1 MVEPS
6 PAYHGLSYAASF
18 GPATFIMRARIE
30 MLRDVGPC
38 LSPHS
43 AQQLIIGL
51 ETLALRA
58 ERHAQNAAQLAAYF
72 QAHPEY
78 VGWILWPGS
87 DKHPSHD
94 MAKKYLK
101 RGFGGMLSIGVKGGA
116 EKGSRIVDN
125 LKLVSNVANVGD
137 AKSLAIHPGST
148 THEQLSPEEKKTSG
162 VTDDLIRISVG
173 IEHIDDIIAD
183 FAQAFQAVYGQ

>member
-6 PAYHGLSYAASF
+6 PAYHGLRYWASF

-30 MLRDVGPC
+30 LLRDVGSC
-38 LSPHS
+38 LSPFA

-58 ERHAQNAAQLAAYF
+58 ERHAENTAKLAAYF

-78 VGWILWPGS
+78 VSWTLWPGS
-87 DKHPSHD
+87 DKHPSHIV
-94 MAKKYLK
+94 AKKYLK
-101 RGFGGMLSIGVKGGA
+101 RGFGGMLSIGVKGGS
-116 EKGSRIVDN
+116 EQGSTIVDK

-137 AKSLAIHPGST
+137 AKSLAIHPWST
-148 THEQLSPEEKKTSG
+148 THEQLSAEEKKDSG
-162 VTDDLIRISVG
+162 VTDDMIRISVG

-183 FAQAFQAVYGQ
+183 FMQAFQEVYGQ